1 MAKIKLGARPKN
13 FTAPVKFQMLDGTD
27 AVIDVTFK
35 YRTRTEFGA
44 FLDEIYAENNVA
56 KHDANEDKS
65 SLLERAYQTGVE
77 RHADQIMRAAEGW
90 SLDEAFN
97 AENVQA
103 LCDEFPAAALAIMS
117 VYQHAINEGRLGN

>member
-13 FTAPVKFQMLDGTD
+13 FTAPVKFKLLDGSD

-44 FLDEIYAENNVA
+44 FLDEIYAENNV
-56 KHDANEDKS
+56 KPDADEDKS
-65 SLLERAYQTGVE
+65 TMLERAYQAGVE
-77 RHADQIMRAAEGW
+77 NHAKQIMRAAEGW
-90 SLDEAFN
+90 SLDEPFN

-103 LCDEFPAAALAIMS
+103 LCDEIPAAAQAIMA
-117 VYQHAINEGRLGN
+117 VYQSAINEGRLGN

>member
-27 AVIDVTFK
+27 AAIEVTFR

-56 KHDANEDKS
+56 KPDADDDKS
-65 SLLERAYQTGVE
+65 SLLERAYQSGVE

-90 SLDEAFN
+90 SLDEAFD